1 MDPIGFGLENF
12 DAIGAYRTKDG
23 DFPVDAGGKLS
34 SGESFAAAAELTG
47 IFADKKRDTFIR
59 NICEKMLT
67 YSLGRGIE
75 RYDRPAIDKM
85 MQQMAAGDNRF
96 SALVLAVVKSV
107 PFDMQRADHAAV
119 AAQ

>member
-1 MDPIGFGLENF
+1 MSHERV
-12 DAIGAYRTKDG
+12 AILTKDG

-34 SGESFAAAAELTG
+34 SGESFAAAGELTG

-67 YSLGRGIE
+67 YSLGRGTE

-119 AAQ
+119 AAAP